1 MGHRHVYETIDEK
14 HASLPA
20 GLVLSVGKDTEHN
33 CTLEPCDS
41 PHVVVYMENKNK
53 AEKITWA
60 RRKQRDYKDDS
71 SRSDKLSHPSL
82 PHGYNPQFNR
92 PHSATVVASLP
103 RAGISLD
110 ISSHI
115 TCWACLALAFDLG

>member
-1 MGHRHVYETIDEK
+1 MQYVIIMGHRHVYETIDEK

-53 AEKITWA
+53 AEEYMGTQKTK
-60 RRKQRDYKDDS
+60 RLQGRLFTLRQ
-71 SRSDKLSHPSL
+71 
-82 PHGYNPQFNR
+82 
-92 PHSATVVASLP
+92 T
-103 RAGISLD
+103 
-110 ISSHI
+110 
-115 TCWACLALAFDLG
+115 